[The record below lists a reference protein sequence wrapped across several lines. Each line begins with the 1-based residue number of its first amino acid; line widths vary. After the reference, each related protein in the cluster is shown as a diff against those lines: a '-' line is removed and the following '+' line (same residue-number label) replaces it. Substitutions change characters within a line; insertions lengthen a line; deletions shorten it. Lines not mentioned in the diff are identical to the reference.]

1 MLRTELNK
9 TSNSLTLTL
18 LGRLSGTDAEFVTT
32 LVVQNYEPANDF
44 IVDLTDVTAIDRKG
58 ETTLA
63 LLGRMGARFIAVDP
77 YVLHVC
83 ERLGLSTTKPRGN
96 EDARPADCQ

>member
-1 MLRTELNK
+1 MLRTELNN
-9 TSNSLTLTL
+9 TSNSLTVTL
-18 LGRLSGTDAEFVTT
+18 LGRLSGADAEFVTT
-32 LVVQNYEPANDF
+32 LVMQNYQPAKDLV
-44 IVDLTDVTAIDRKG
+44 VDLTDVIAIDSKG

-83 ERLGLSTTKPRGN
+83 ERLGLSTTKPGSN
-96 EDARPADCQ
+96 GDARPADCL